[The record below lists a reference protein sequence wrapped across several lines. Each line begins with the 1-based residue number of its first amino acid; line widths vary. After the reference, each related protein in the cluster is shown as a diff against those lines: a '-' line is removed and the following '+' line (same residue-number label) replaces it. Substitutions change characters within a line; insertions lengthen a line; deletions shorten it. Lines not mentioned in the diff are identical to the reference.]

1 MRIESCI
8 VPYFSKLGVTLRNL
22 TPLMI
27 DNYYTYLMKKNLS
40 ANTVKHHHANIRKAL
55 QYAYQHDMIVTNPAD
70 KVDLP
75 KVKPYE
81 ARTFT
86 LEEINKIL
94 EAVKDTVIE
103 PCVILGIYY
112 GLRRSEI
119 CGLCWNDID
128 FDKETI
134 HIHRTRTKVCDEV
147 FEENT
152 KSNTSNRLLPLIP
165 DVKKYLERLY
175 NEQREYK
182 KIFGNAYQENDFV
195 CKWQDGKPISCD
207 YVSRNFK
214 TMLEKNGLPQIKF
227 HSLRHSFAT
236 VLANSNSISLTTL
249 QVMLGH
255 STLDMTRKY
264 IHTDMNEKIK
274 AGMVINEM
282 LKQNLW

>member
-1 MRIESCI
+1 M
-8 VPYFSKLGVTLRNL
+8 
-22 TPLMI
+22 
-27 DNYYTYLMKKNLS
+27 
-40 ANTVKHHHANIRKAL
+40 
-55 QYAYQHDMIVTNPAD
+55 
-70 KVDLP
+70 
-75 KVKPYE
+75 
-81 ARTFT
+81 
-86 LEEINKIL
+86 
-94 EAVKDTVIE
+94 
-103 PCVILGIYY
+103 
-112 GLRRSEI
+112 
-119 CGLCWNDID
+119 
-128 FDKETI
+128 
-134 HIHRTRTKVCDEV
+134 

-152 KSNTSNRLLPLIP
+152 KSNTSNRLLPLMP

-175 NEQREYK
+175 DEQREYK
-182 KIFGNAYQENDFV
+182 KLFGNAYQDNDFV

>member
-1 MRIESCI
+1 MSTIIQHSLFL
-8 VPYFSKLGVTLRNL
+8 VYFFS
-22 TPLMI
+22 
-27 DNYYTYLMKKNLS
+27 
-40 ANTVKHHHANIRKAL
+40 
-55 QYAYQHDMIVTNPAD
+55 
-70 KVDLP
+70 
-75 KVKPYE
+75 
-81 ARTFT
+81 
-86 LEEINKIL
+86 
-94 EAVKDTVIE
+94 
-103 PCVILGIYY
+103 
-112 GLRRSEI
+112 
-119 CGLCWNDID
+119 
-128 FDKETI
+128 I
-134 HIHRTRTKVCDEV
+134 HPVCDEV